1 MEKVRK
7 KKTHNKNKMELKP
20 KNQNKG
26 PGLVNG
32 SPGEGGMGAY
42 MFSLVGL
49 GPMVCGRDPD
59 PGTQNAVSVLQS
71 GCSLHWWMCSTCGD
85 FFTQA
90 SSSFSHRSSS
100 PASAIFPPR
109 PPHPVPAIRTIKTGI
124 QRTEMAA
131 WVLDN
136 GRFAEKPSST
146 GLFYASSHQAGSC
159 LFL

>member
-1 MEKVRK
+1 MAVLGREAWVR
-7 KKTHNKNKMELKP
+7 TCFLLWVWVP
-20 KNQNKG
+20 WF
-26 PGLVNG
+26 V
-32 SPGEGGMGAY
+32 GGTLTQG
-42 MFSLVGL
+42 
-49 GPMVCGRDPD
+49 
-59 PGTQNAVSVLQS
+59 GTQNAVSVLQS

-100 PASAIFPPR
+100 PASAISQPR

-131 WVLDN
+131 WVLDS